1 MDEKGSDFQI
11 AEKNNQGENLVEISN
26 EQQRKSEQG
35 QMIGLY
41 YRSEEESNSVVRK
54 QVYTNKINSSFTQG
68 ILASEQGRYQKYNQV
83 CFSFR

>member
-54 QVYTNKINSSFTQG
+54 QVYTNKINKLFHTRHTCLRTG
-68 ILASEQGRYQKYNQV
+68 KVPEV
-83 CFSFR
+83 